1 MPKRLLFIIESLG
14 GGGAQNALSKL
25 ISEFQNNNLK
35 LTLLTFKSK
44 NMTNSFL
51 IKVLKELYFQRTMK

>member
-44 NMTNSFL
+44 KYEAPSQVWKLHNILSL
-51 IKVLKELYFQRTMK
+51 